1 MKKLI
6 DEDRLKHS
14 LAVARKMVEIGKK
27 YNFTKEQLY
36 ELFVLGYNHDI
47 GYEFDANEKH
57 GIIGGIILKESGYK
71 YWKEIYYHGQITKE
85 FKSIYLDI
93 LNMADMQI
101 DKYGN
106 DVGYD
111 NRLEDIKSRYG
122 ENSKVYTKVKTL
134 VNNLKRNQENSFE
147 ER

>member
-1 MKKLI
+1 
-6 DEDRLKHS
+6 
-14 LAVARKMVEIGKK
+14 
-27 YNFTKEQLY
+27 
-36 ELFVLGYNHDI
+36 
-47 GYEFDANEKH
+47 
-57 GIIGGIILKESGYK
+57 
-71 YWKEIYYHGQITKE
+71 
-85 FKSIYLDI
+85 
-93 LNMADMQI
+93 MADMQI